1 MLLSVTS
8 AIGSTNG
15 RTPQYLYNLAANR
28 RQVNRNISDM
38 PYVHPALLRYCLHK
52 CSSPTENPSQARTP
66 FPRRPDALKRHFWNT
81 VIVTLEL
88 SGVAK
93 ENNDAKI
100 DRLFMISC
108 IRRHQIATLAA
119 KSAQS
124 DQCLSLALCVMR
136 VAPRGSNSRQDLS
149 LHPAKR
155 GPQTFCRC
163 ILTEVI
169 VE

>member
-1 MLLSVTS
+1 MK
-8 AIGSTNG
+8 
-15 RTPQYLYNLAANR
+15 
-28 RQVNRNISDM
+28 
-38 PYVHPALLRYCLHK
+38 H
-52 CSSPTENPSQARTP
+52 
-66 FPRRPDALKRHFWNT
+66 HFWNT
-81 VIVTLEL
+81 VIAPLELAPLEL

-136 VAPRGSNSRQDLS
+136 VAPRGSNSRLS
-149 LHPAKR
+149 LLLHPAS
-155 GPQTFCRC
+155 GDHGHF
-163 ILTEVI
+163 VNAS
-169 VE
+169 